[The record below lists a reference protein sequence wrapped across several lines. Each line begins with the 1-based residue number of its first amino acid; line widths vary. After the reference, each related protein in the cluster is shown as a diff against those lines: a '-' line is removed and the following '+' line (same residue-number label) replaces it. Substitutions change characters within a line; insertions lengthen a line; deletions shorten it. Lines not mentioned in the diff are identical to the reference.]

1 MLCKWGGVSCDKANH
16 WNRRCLTCALVYA
29 QCAYAVV
36 ALRPPESD
44 MPAQAKAERV
54 ALRLAIADKTHL
66 ARAAKL
72 QGRTLSDFML
82 AASREAADFALNEQT
97 RFTLSAA
104 ALRKFTAALD
114 APAREIP
121 ALRKLFASPSVLEK

>member
-1 MLCKWGGVSCDKANH
+1 
-16 WNRRCLTCALVYA
+16 
-29 QCAYAVV
+29 
-36 ALRPPESD
+36 
-44 MPAQAKAERV
+44 MPAQAKTERI
-54 ALRLAIADKTHL
+54 ALRLAVSDKAHL
-66 ARAAKL
+66 TRAAKL

-82 AASREAADFALNEQT
+82 AVAREAADLTLNEQT
-97 RFTLSAA
+97 RFTLSPE

>member
-1 MLCKWGGVSCDKANH
+1 LES
-16 WNRRCLTCALVYA
+16 LT
-29 QCAYAVV
+29 
-36 ALRPPESD
+36 

-54 ALRLAIADKTHL
+54 ALRLTMADKTHL

-82 AASREAADFALNEQT
+82 VASREAADLALNEQT
-97 RFTLSAA
+97 RFVLSAE

-114 APAREIP
+114 APTRDTP
-121 ALRKLFASPSVLEK
+121 ALRKLFATPSVLEK